1 MNGGAGDPAESG
13 SGDPAERWRA
23 AEELP
28 RVGHVW
34 ADGLLVPV
42 GTPLLAATDRG
53 FQLGDGVFETIRVV
67 AGRILELPLHA
78 ERLRASAQ
86 ALEIPVPADVE
97 ETLRI
102 AIAEL
107 LAADNLV
114 SPGLVV
120 SIRAT
125 LSRGPVEGRALLP
138 PAVVHP
144 TLVVQAALVAPP
156 PEEML
161 VRGLRLATSSVRR
174 DPASPLG
181 AVKTTSR
188 AEFVYARLEAR
199 RKGADDALFL
209 TVDGHL
215 AEATSASIFLVRG
228 GRLTRANR
236 DAPAPVPATPA
247 PAPPLPVLATPA
259 LACGILAG
267 TTRQWLLQWA
277 ERSGLAIRED
287 WLTPD
292 ELFAAD
298 EVFLASSVAGVLPVT
313 GVDGRP
319 IGDGRPGR
327 WTLRARAEREAFA
340 RDGE

>member
-1 MNGGAGDPAESG
+1 MTGAAGDPAG
-13 SGDPAERWRA
+13 SGRA
-23 AEELP
+23 AGEPP
-28 RVGHVW
+28 RVSHVW
-34 ADGLLVPV
+34 ADGLLVPN
-42 GTPLLAATDRG
+42 GTLLLAATDRG

-67 AGRILELPLHA
+67 AGRILELPLHS

-86 ALEIPVPADVE
+86 ALEIPVPADIE
-97 ETLRI
+97 ETLRV

-107 LAADNLV
+107 LAADDLV
-114 SPGLVV
+114 APGLVV
-120 SIRAT
+120 SIRTT

-156 PEEML
+156 PAELLE
-161 VRGLRLATSSVRR
+161 RGLDLAISSVRR

-215 AEATSASIFLVRG
+215 AEATSASLFLVRAG
-228 GRLTRANR
+228 G
-236 DAPAPVPATPA
+236 
-247 PAPPLPVLATPA
+247 LATPA
-259 LACGILAG
+259 LACGVLAG

-277 ERSGLAIRED
+277 ERSGLAGRED
-287 WLTPD
+287 WLTPED
-292 ELFAAD
+292 LFAAD

-313 GVDGRP
+313 CVDGRP
-319 IGDGRPGR
+319 IGEGRPGP
-327 WTLRARAEREAFA
+327 WTLRARADREAFA